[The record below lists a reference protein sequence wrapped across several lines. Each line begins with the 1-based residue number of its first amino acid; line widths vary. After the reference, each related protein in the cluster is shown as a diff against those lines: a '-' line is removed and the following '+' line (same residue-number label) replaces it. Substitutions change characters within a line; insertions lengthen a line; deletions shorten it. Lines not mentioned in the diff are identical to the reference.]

1 MLKTRLVWQPNKN
14 FYKVEKLTSNEIK
27 KLEETNIL
35 FRKLKEQ
42 YKRLF
47 IVDDDEYKKIIID
60 YRRQYNAI
68 KALYEELR
76 INMNL
81 DPYKV

>member
-1 MLKTRLVWQPNKN
+1 MLKNRLVWQPNKN
-14 FYKVEKLTSNEIK
+14 FYKVEPLTSNEMK

-42 YKRLF
+42 YKKLF
-47 IVDDDEYKKIIID
+47 IVDDDEYKRMIID

-76 INMNL
+76 ISMNL